1 MTDTEMDREGL
12 GRRSITAML
21 WGAGGGALR
30 IVLQIVS
37 QIVLARIL
45 GPELY
50 GVFAI
55 ALVIVL
61 LSGLF
66 ADVGLAYGLI
76 QKRTV
81 SDEDI
86 RFVFTWQLLLGIVV
100 SILLWLAAPNVA
112 ALYGDPRVA
121 PVVALLAPTCLISCL
136 ASASGALLRRQMD
149 FRTLNIAAVV
159 SYAVGYF
166 LVAIPMAMAG
176 AGVTAL
182 TAGFLVQAVV
192 LAAIQYV
199 KVRHPVRPLLWQG
212 GAPAILGF
220 GATVLA
226 TNVVNWAMA
235 GIDRAIVGAS
245 LGAASAGLYAT
256 AYNLIST
263 PSVTMLSLLQSVFY
277 SASAKVQDDRRQL
290 ARGLRTLFGTVMLF
304 AAPVFVG
311 VAAASETII
320 VSLYGARW
328 SGGGDVLAP
337 LALAMVAQMIMGLAT
352 PVLWASGAT
361 RRELELQIPIAVI
374 WVFALWLVAQ
384 SGSLPLLAWCVLL
397 LFLVRAAVIVG
408 ATLNAIAMTPGELVT
423 RCRAGLWLSLIVG
436 VAGLTS
442 DRLLVG
448 TLGQGPL
455 LLVTD
460 ILACGLAM
468 LAGLRLLHATVDDD
482 IRHLLAALASKVPGD
497 GGHRMLH
504 LLIPVRARPG

>member
-1 MTDTEMDREGL
+1 MTETEMDRDGL

-100 SILLWLAAPNVA
+100 SVLLWLASPNVA
-112 ALYGDPRVA
+112 SLYGDPRVA

-290 ARGLRTLFGTVMLF
+290 ARGLRTRGRRT
-304 AAPVFVG
+304 AP
-311 VAAASETII
+311 E
-320 VSLYGARW
+320 
-328 SGGGDVLAP
+328 
-337 LALAMVAQMIMGLAT
+337 
-352 PVLWASGAT
+352 
-361 RRELELQIPIAVI
+361 
-374 WVFALWLVAQ
+374 
-384 SGSLPLLAWCVLL
+384 WCD
-397 LFLVRAAVIVG
+397 
-408 ATLNAIAMTPGELVT
+408 
-423 RCRAGLWLSLIVG
+423 C
-436 VAGLTS
+436 
-442 DRLLVG
+442 
-448 TLGQGPL
+448 
-455 LLVTD
+455 
-460 ILACGLAM
+460 
-468 LAGLRLLHATVDDD
+468 
-482 IRHLLAALASKVPGD
+482 
-497 GGHRMLH
+497 
-504 LLIPVRARPG
+504 